1 MNSAAP
7 RSPVSLAQAKA
18 GSRFR
23 IVEIEG
29 KPDIC
34 HRLREMGFC
43 ERAEVKK
50 ISGGSCLICTVCG
63 VRMALSQRLAQ
74 SVFVEPLQASSV

>member
-7 RSPVSLAQAKA
+7 RFPVSLAQAKA

-29 KPDIC
+29 QPETC

-43 ERAEVKK
+43 ERAEVQK
-50 ISGGSCLICTVCG
+50 ISGGSCLICKVCG

-74 SVFVEPLQASSV
+74 SVFVEPIPISTV